1 MVLRP
6 HRYPGD
12 IGLSGTNLARAGDY
26 NQRVVLQAIR
36 SHGELTRGKLAK
48 ITGLTH
54 QSTINITKRLIAEG
68 MVLDLGRVV
77 GARGQPAMRLT
88 VNPEG
93 AYALGLNLDRDHMT
107 AVIMDFQGRVRDR
120 IYIDKHFAMPNDA
133 LAFVKEAMDNGLRRL
148 RIPRS
153 RLVGVGLAIPDHL
166 GGVDVD
172 ERPDGYDQWSQ
183 IDLTVFFST
192 ALKVPVFIENDAT
205 SAALGELQFGQGLRH
220 KNFIYTLISAGI
232 GCGLIINSQPFP
244 GGLTHAGEI
253 GNIPITPENGQ
264 ARTLWNM
271 VSLYAL
277 YGELARR
284 GITVTDP
291 DDLVADGGEMEVGI
305 DAWVTQAAGHMIAP
319 FLAIT
324 YALSPELH
332 VIGGQ
337 LPAFVAEKLCLA
349 LNQYLDAH
357 EGQIPLT
364 RFTTSTASVDA
375 AAMGAAVLVFQN
387 RLLPGP
393 NVLKASI

>member
-6 HRYPGD
+6 HRYPAD
-12 IGLSGTNLARAGDY
+12 IGLAGTNLARAGDY

-36 SHGELTRGKLAK
+36 SHGEVTRRELAQ

-54 QSTINITKRLIAEG
+54 QSTINITKRLIADG
-68 MVLDLGRVV
+68 MVLDLGHVV

-107 AVIMDFQGRVRDR
+107 VVIMDFQGQVRDR
-120 IYIDKHFAMPNDA
+120 VYIDKHFALPDDA
-133 LAFVKEAMDNGLRRL
+133 LAFVQTAMENGLRRL

-153 RLVGVGLAIPDHL
+153 RMTGVGLAIPDRL
-166 GGVDVD
+166 GGVEVD
-172 ERPDGYDQWSQ
+172 ERPEGYDQWSR
-183 IDLTVFFST
+183 IDVAAVFSA

-205 SAALGELQFGQGLRH
+205 AAAIGELQFGQGLRH
-220 KNFIYTLISAGI
+220 KSFIYTLISAGI
-232 GCGLIINSQPFP
+232 GCGLIINGQPFP

-253 GNIPITPENGQ
+253 GNIPIVPKDGQ
-264 ARTLWNM
+264 ARTLWNV

-277 YGELARR
+277 YNELAHR
-284 GITVTDP
+284 GIDISDP
-291 DDLVADGGEMEVGI
+291 DELIADGGKMEAGI
-305 DAWVTQAAGHMIAP
+305 DAWVEQAAGHMTLP
-319 FLAIT
+319 FLAIS
-324 YALSPELH
+324 YAISPELH

-337 LPAFVAEKLCLA
+337 LPAFVAEKLCNA
-349 LNQYLDAH
+349 LNKYVEAH
-357 EGQIPLT
+357 EGPIPLT

-375 AAMGAAVLVFQN
+375 AAMGAAVLAFQN

-393 NVLKASI
+393 NVLKAAI

>member
-1 MVLRP
+1 MVQRP
-6 HRYPGD
+6 HRHAAD
-12 IGLSGTNLARAGDY
+12 NGLSGTNLARAGDY

-36 SHGELTRGKLAK
+36 AHGELTRGKLAE

-68 MVLDLGRVV
+68 MVLDLGRTI

-107 AVIMDFQGRVRDR
+107 VVTMDLQGRIRDR
-120 IYIDKHFAMPNDA
+120 VYLDKHFALPNDA
-133 LAFVKEAMDNGLRRL
+133 MDFVKTALDSGLRRL

-153 RLVGVGLAIPDHL
+153 RLIGVGLAIPDRL
-166 GGVDVD
+166 GGVDVA
-172 ERPDGYDQWSQ
+172 ERPDGYDQWSR
-183 IDLTVFFST
+183 IDVAKVFS
-192 ALKVPVFIENDAT
+192 AELKIPVYVENDAT
-205 SAALGELQFGQGLRH
+205 AAAIGELQFGQGLHH
-220 KNFIYTLISAGI
+220 KSFIYTLISAGI

-253 GNIPITPENGQ
+253 GNIPIAPENGRP
-264 ARTLWNM
+264 RTLWNV

-284 GITVTDP
+284 GIAVTDP
-291 DDLVADGGEMEVGI
+291 DDLAADGGEMEAGI
-305 DAWVTQAAGHMIAP
+305 DAWVAQAAGHMTAP

-337 LPAFVAEKLCLA
+337 LPAFVAEKLCVV
-349 LNQYLDAH
+349 LNRYLDAH

-393 NVLKASI
+393 NVLRASI